1 MSFTPAEGESLL
13 HTPIYVP
20 CLQVETFP
28 IVGIFL
34 KDSYLIFET
43 CICLLTIF
51 TKVWGLKKDISR
63 TFKNYLIQFGVKRK
77 VISRTNEN
85 YSKLC
90 PDNKVKI

>member
-1 MSFTPAEGESLL
+1 MF
-13 HTPIYVP
+13 I
-20 CLQVETFP
+20 
-28 IVGIFL
+28 
-34 KDSYLIFET
+34 DN
-43 CICLLTIF
+43 F
-51 TKVWGLKKDISR
+51 TKVWGLKKVISR